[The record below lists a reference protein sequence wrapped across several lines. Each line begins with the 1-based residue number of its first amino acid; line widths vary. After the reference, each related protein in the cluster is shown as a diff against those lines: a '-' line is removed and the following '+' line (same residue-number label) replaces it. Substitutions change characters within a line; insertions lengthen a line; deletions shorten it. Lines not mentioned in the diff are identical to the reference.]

1 MASPTYNPYR
11 DYETLFTDGL
21 DYIVTNLTPP
31 VNYYTITDLV
41 TAYFNSL
48 PTPPGPEQLQ
58 AFSRLAINSG
68 NDYINSRIAGNL
80 NYNANEWAFVESVLG
95 GLKENSIDSY
105 DSFLEDAQEQL
116 AQADFNT
123 PSKTALYV
131 ALALT
136 RASNTY
142 WNTVVTTP
150 GSWATYINSNAA
162 INYANIPHW
171 VSATFVGVLSGFA
184 QIQDPNMPNSGILTS
199 QGRYFAAEGSVW
211 SALGVTVG
219 KVILRWAKRP
229 VGGSEQVTTIIHDG
243 QTKCNCEGR

>member
-1 MASPTYNPYR
+1 MAISSYNPYR

-21 DYIVTNLTPP
+21 NYIVTNLTPP
-31 VNYYTITDLV
+31 VNYYSITDLV

-68 NDYINSRIAGNL
+68 NDYMNSRIAANL
-80 NYNANEWAFVESVLG
+80 NYTPTEQAFVESVLG

-105 DSFLEDAQEQL
+105 DSFLSDAQEQL
-116 AQADFNT
+116 ARADFNT

-136 RASNTY
+136 RAGNTY

-150 GSWATYINSNAA
+150 GNWAAYINSNAA

-171 VSATFVGVLSGFA
+171 VSATFAGVLSGFA
-184 QIQDPNMPNSGILTS
+184 QIQDPSLPNSSILSS
-199 QGRYFAAEGSVW
+199 QGRYFAAEGAVW
-211 SALGVTVG
+211 SALGVTAG
-219 KVILRWAKRP
+219 KVILKWP
-229 VGGSEQVTTIIHDG
+229 V
-243 QTKCNCEGR
+243 RRM